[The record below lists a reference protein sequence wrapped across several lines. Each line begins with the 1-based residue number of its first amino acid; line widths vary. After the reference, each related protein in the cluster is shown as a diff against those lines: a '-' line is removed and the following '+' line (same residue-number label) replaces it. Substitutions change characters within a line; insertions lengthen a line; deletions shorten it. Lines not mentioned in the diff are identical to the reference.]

1 MQYFFFINYRF
12 NSNIIIFENTTEFKM
27 SDLKNLFSD
36 MIRNRGDFSK
46 VKNRNQHFKCFV
58 KESYPHF
65 LVNDNHYYVQ
75 AYFTKRAVDGFK
87 SKNDNINIVD
97 LKSRVI
103 TITDWTLEMA
113 KVNSQDV
120 FTSYAGLEVRLVV
133 NGFTMDKAKAVVTN
147 HPSNLFRDAEMKT
160 LIQNFHHEGVTNNA
174 NNAKVSMPEVGSKG
188 GSGAGVVSYSG
199 AQWSFKEGKTATVDL
214 TSIFR
219 QEKGADALKKLN
231 QS

>member
-1 MQYFFFINYRF
+1 
-12 NSNIIIFENTTEFKM
+12 M

-87 SKNDNINIVD
+87 SKNDNINIVV

-103 TITDWTLEMA
+103 TITDWTLETNI
-113 KVNSQDV
+113 VNSGDI
-120 FTSYAGLEVRLVV
+120 FTSYGGLEVRLIVKAFKLNQQDKDKVV
-133 NGFTMDKAKAVVTN
+133 LSR
-147 HPSNLFRDAEMKT
+147 HPVNLYRDDEMKT
-160 LIQNFHHEGVTNNA
+160 LI
-174 NNAKVSMPEVGSKG
+174 
-188 GSGAGVVSYSG
+188 
-199 AQWSFKEGKTATVDL
+199 
-214 TSIFR
+214 
-219 QEKGADALKKLN
+219 
-231 QS
+231 